1 MKQAKGIIKPHD
13 APQYILQRAAAKY
26 GRVNYKWDFFSSDL
40 KTYYKCTDY
49 DLSRNYHAHDV
60 LKL

>member
-1 MKQAKGIIKPHD
+1 MKQAGDIIKPHD
-13 APQYILQRAAAKY
+13 APLHILQRVAAKY
-26 GRVNYKWDFFSSDL
+26 GRINYKWDFFSADL

-60 LKL
+60 LKI

>member
-1 MKQAKGIIKPHD
+1 MKPARDIIKPHD
-13 APQYILQRAAAKY
+13 APQYILQRVAVKY
-26 GRVNYKWDFFSSDL
+26 GRINYKWDFFSGDL

>member
-1 MKQAKGIIKPHD
+1 MRRTNKIVKPKE

-26 GRVNYKWDFFSSDL
+26 GRINYKWDFFSSDL
-40 KTYYKCTDY
+40 KTYYKLCAM
-49 DLSRNYHAHDV
+49 DLSRNYHEHEV